1 LFTVCSHYVFL
12 RMQSI
17 LLAFSRRDE
26 EARLSLTLSHDHAGL
41 LGSAAFVGK
50 RVLFIGNSLTY
61 WAGGQ
66 DVLWREWGF
75 DAHEETVPGAT
86 LAQIW
91 KIGEVQKQIRD
102 GAWDVVVL
110 QDDPPEYKTSRSD
123 SRERWVAIHEQFERA
138 VAKFIAAIREA
149 GAVPVVFMTHA
160 YRRLAHTS
168 LLDICMAHKLVE
180 QAHKVAI
187 APAGLAHQ
195 LAFER
200 DESCPLLD
208 PDEEHP
214 TIAGRW
220 LNAVTIGAVMLG
232 AERACHLPA
241 GSSAL
246 GDEEQDFLR
255 EAAMDALRDWDLFP
269 IPCCPAKT
277 EVKSSQHLT

>member
-1 LFTVCSHYVFL
+1 
-12 RMQSI
+12 MQSI
-17 LLAFSRRDE
+17 LLAFNTRDE
-26 EARLSLTLSHDHAGL
+26 AARLNADLSHPKRPDLAGS
-41 LGSAAFVGK
+41 LGSAAFVCR

-91 KIGEVQKQIRD
+91 KIGEAQKQIRD

-123 SRERWVAIHEQFERA
+123 SRERWVQIHEQFERA

-180 QAHKVAI
+180 KVHKVVI

-214 TIAGRW
+214 SLAGRW

-232 AERACHLPA
+232 SERACHLRGA

-246 GDEEQDFLR
+246 GDEEQDYLR

-269 IPCCPAKT
+269 IPCPA
-277 EVKSSQHLT
+277 